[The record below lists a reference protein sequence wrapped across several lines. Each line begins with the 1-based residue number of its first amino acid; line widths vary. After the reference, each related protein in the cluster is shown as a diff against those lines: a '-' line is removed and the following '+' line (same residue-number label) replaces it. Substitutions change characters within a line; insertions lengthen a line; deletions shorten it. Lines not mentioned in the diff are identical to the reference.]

1 MSEPQRPT
9 RSRWRQRLHNWVTR
23 GQVPGAEYTLGHRNI
38 YVLPSAAGCMLAA
51 TLLVLLVA
59 SINFQLNLGYLL
71 TFLIAGSALAS
82 VWVGH
87 RNLQGL
93 QLHLGPLQP
102 VFQGE
107 RATVPLHLQAPAAGP
122 HRHGLSVALNRSQ
135 GPLAWVH
142 ADVAAGHTQ
151 VVELGS
157 VPHQRGWHRVPRVVL
172 ESRYPLGV
180 FRLWSYW
187 QPDGRVLVYPCPE
200 TPAPPIQHL
209 DHAHSG
215 TSLPQPS
222 GMVEPDN
229 VRHYQRGDSLR
240 SIVWKKAASALAL
253 GHGDLVVRSGT
264 APQADR
270 LWLDAR
276 ATGLTDP
283 EAQIARLTAWVLQ
296 AHAQQA
302 LWGLR
307 LPSGQQLP
315 QAMGEPHLHACLAAL
330 AVDGKSAAPH

>member
-1 MSEPQRPT
+1 MPDSQHPT
-9 RSRWRQRLHNWVTR
+9 RSPWRQWLHNWITR
-23 GQVPGAEYTLGHRNI
+23 GQTPSPSQALGHRNI

-107 RATVPLHLQAPAAGP
+107 RATVPLHLQAPVAGP

-157 VPHQRGWHRVPRVVL
+157 VLQVFTQPQQPITYSLIDEIVPQ
-172 ESRYPLGV
+172 E
-180 FRLWSYW
+180 
-187 QPDGRVLVYPCPE
+187 
-200 TPAPPIQHL
+200 
-209 DHAHSG
+209 
-215 TSLPQPS
+215 LPQ
-222 GMVEPDN
+222 GVL
-229 VRHYQRGDSLR
+229 QRVQALSQKLP
-240 SIVWKKAASALAL
+240 ASASGQLLRLSYAGASAYEPVLSHLIRELGLDLSILHGQIDEIQGETFGSLAVFAE
-253 GHGDLVVRSGT
+253 GPAS
-264 APQADR
+264 
-270 LWLDAR
+270 
-276 ATGLTDP
+276 
-283 EAQIARLTAWVLQ
+283 QIAAAVAYLQ
-296 AHAQQA
+296 AQGVQVRVQQE
-302 LWGLR
+302 GT
-307 LPSGQQLP
+307 Q
-315 QAMGEPHLHACLAAL
+315 H
-330 AVDGKSAAPH
+330 V

>member
-1 MSEPQRPT
+1 MSEPQRPPAAAGDSACTT
-9 RSRWRQRLHNWVTR
+9 RMTR
-23 GQVPGAEYTLGHRNI
+23 GQVPAAEHTLRHPNI
-38 YVLPSAAGCMLAA
+38 YVLPSAAGWMLAA

-107 RATVPLHLQAPAAGP
+107 RATVPLLLQATGRRP

-157 VPHQRGWHRVPRVVL
+157 VPRQRGWHRVPGWCWKAVTRWAC
-172 ESRYPLGV
+172 SACGAIGSPMAGC
-180 FRLWSYW
+180 WSTPY
-187 QPDGRVLVYPCPE
+187 PE

-215 TSLPQPS
+215 TSLPAA
-222 GMVEPDN
+222 
-229 VRHYQRGDSLR
+229 QRR
-240 SIVWKKAASALAL
+240 
-253 GHGDLVVRSGT
+253 R
-264 APQADR
+264 
-270 LWLDAR
+270 
-276 ATGLTDP
+276 
-283 EAQIARLTAWVLQ
+283 
-296 AHAQQA
+296 
-302 LWGLR
+302 
-307 LPSGQQLP
+307 
-315 QAMGEPHLHACLAAL
+315 
-330 AVDGKSAAPH
+330 